1 MRALVALS
9 ILLIVGCG
17 GNTPTLP
24 TPVPEPSTPAPP
36 TPARPS
42 PSSIVLTG
50 QVTDAAT
57 SSPIAGAIVRIN
69 GRYSAVTD
77 ASGKYSV
84 SGLLDAGSGY
94 DFTYVSA
101 ADYVSDY
108 HYIRSSSQDVRL
120 NRIQRI
126 TAGESKIV
134 TVAPED
140 TLCFNNMQDFPG
152 LGPDYLCRSVR
163 LVALTAGT
171 LTIEAV
177 STQDGAH
184 PSLEVEVGGEPVDWS
199 LRNPKSFQVTA
210 GTEAVVNIE
219 MSAASSTSQ
228 SFMLTTS
235 MTR

>member
-24 TPVPEPSTPAPP
+24 TPIPEPSTPAPP

-42 PSSIVLTG
+42 PSSIVLIG

-57 SSPIAGAIVRIN
+57 FSPIAGAIVRIN

-84 SGLLDAGSGY
+84 TGLLDAGAEY

-101 ADYVSDY
+101 ANYVSDY
-108 HYIRSSSQDVRL
+108 RYIRTSTQDVRL
-120 NRIQRI
+120 NRIERI
-126 TAGESKIV
+126 AAGESKLV
-134 TVAPED
+134 TIAPDD
-140 TLCFNNMQDFPG
+140 TLCFNNMQDTPG

-199 LRNPKSFQVTA
+199 LQNPKFFQVTA
-210 GTEAVVNIE
+210 GTEVVVNVE
-219 MSAASSTSQ
+219 MSAASITRQ